1 MPQVDL
7 SGLAISIV
15 ILGIITS
22 IGAVVLINVRDT
34 QTAGTPGYNLSD
46 EAAIGLAEYGN
57 WFNILVIVG
66 VAAVILGLIFVAFR
80 PGQMGRASY

>member
-34 QTAGTPGYNLSD
+34 QTSGTPGYNLSD
-46 EAAIGLAEYGN
+46 EAAIGY
-57 WFNILVIVG
+57 
-66 VAAVILGLIFVAFR
+66 R
-80 PGQMGRASY
+80 